1 MHILLFGKN
10 GQVGWELQRTLGTLG
25 ELTALDY
32 PEIDFTD
39 IDAIRQTVRRER
51 PGVIVNAA
59 AYTAVDKAESEP
71 EIATAINAAAS
82 GVLAEEAL
90 RLGIALIHYST
101 DYVFDGSKG
110 SPYSEADAPN
120 PLNVYGK
127 SKLAGE
133 RVIQETGGSYLILRT
148 SWVYSMRQGGFV
160 TKVLEWARRQPALK
174 IVDDQVG
181 NPTSCRMLA
190 EATAQLLAMAG
201 SDISHWA
208 GERCG
213 VYHLG
218 GDGTASRYQWAA
230 EIIRNDPR
238 REEQVVREL
247 LPARTVDFPTPA
259 QRPLFSALDCSHFT
273 TVFGLRLP
281 PWQKAL
287 QLMMQS
293 S

>member
-133 RVIQETGGSYLILRT
+133 RAIQETGGSYLILRT